1 MRIKKCIEY
10 NKFNDERNMIW
21 GFIERHSFKIS
32 HINKEILNELCYLRI
47 DSSTIFKV
55 SSGK

>member
-1 MRIKKCIEY
+1 
-10 NKFNDERNMIW
+10 MIW
-21 GFIERHSFKIS
+21 GFIERHFLKIS
-32 HINKEILNELCYLRI
+32 HINEEILNELCYLRI